1 MTTTARTDESP
12 ASKLAPALCAL
23 LIVSIFVTSGV
34 GYVWYKSVNAMLAS
48 EIIKLEPRLKDL
60 VDLNRS
66 REHQLAALSSP
77 VELDARVKK
86 LNLGLGQPDVSQ
98 IVRLPEPAPA
108 VRASGAT
115 ARPAALG
122 AEAE

>member
-1 MTTTARTDESP
+1 MTTNARTDESP

-86 LNLGLGQPDVSQ
+86 MIDAGLVEEEGIYRIEVSD
-98 IVRLPEPAPA
+98 A
-108 VRASGAT
+108 GT
-115 ARPAALG
+115 CHMDNRPVQVLK
-122 AEAE
+122 